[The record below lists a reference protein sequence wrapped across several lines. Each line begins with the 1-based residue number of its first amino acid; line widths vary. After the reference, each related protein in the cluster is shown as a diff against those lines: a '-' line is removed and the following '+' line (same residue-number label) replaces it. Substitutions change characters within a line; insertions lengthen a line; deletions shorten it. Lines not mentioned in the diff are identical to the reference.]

1 MIFSGE
7 LEMKELDMVIAK
19 KNLSNN
25 VPYGC
30 IGTIVFVY
38 EDPSVAYEVEFCD
51 QDGNT
56 VELRTVTEEDI
67 SEAEEKVLEMF
78 SERSRENMMRILEN
92 M

>member
-38 EDPSVAYEVEFCD
+38 EDP
-51 QDGNT
+51 
-56 VELRTVTEEDI
+56 
-67 SEAEEKVLEMF
+67 
-78 SERSRENMMRILEN
+78 
-92 M
+92 

>member
-1 MIFSGE
+1 
-7 LEMKELDMVIAK
+7 MKL
-19 KNLSNN
+19 N
-25 VPYGC
+25 
-30 IGTIVFVY
+30 F
-38 EDPSVAYEVEFCD
+38 FD

-67 SEAEEKVLEMF
+67 SEADEKVLEMF

>member
-1 MIFSGE
+1 
-7 LEMKELDMVIAK
+7 MKELDMVIAK

-30 IGTIVFVY
+30 IGTRVFVY
-38 EDPSVAYEVEFCD
+38 EDPSVAYEVEFFD
-51 QDGNT
+51 QAGNT

-67 SEAEEKVLEMF
+67 SEADEKVLEMF